1 VLHNFR
7 RYNEDDTRYHGS
19 VLQFEALL
27 GHDAGPACQLCFK
40 GSKEVVM
47 REYYVM
53 TVKVASGADKFLV
66 VFDHDEHGLMI
77 YDRWD
82 NLKGALAAAE
92 SLNRE

>member
-1 VLHNFR
+1 
-7 RYNEDDTRYHGS
+7 
-19 VLQFEALL
+19 
-27 GHDAGPACQLCFK
+27 
-40 GSKEVVM
+40 M

-53 TVKVASGADKFLV
+53 TVKVATGADKFLV

-77 YDRWD
+77 YDMWD